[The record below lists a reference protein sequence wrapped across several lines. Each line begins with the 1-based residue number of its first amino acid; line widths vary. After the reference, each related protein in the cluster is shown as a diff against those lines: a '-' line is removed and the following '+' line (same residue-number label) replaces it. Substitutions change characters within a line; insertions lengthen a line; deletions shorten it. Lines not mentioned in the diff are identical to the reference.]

1 MSAIPSIL
9 GRVPNMLASQ
19 MVLQGITRSNNDL
32 LALQVRLATG
42 KDLVRPS
49 ENPVGAG
56 TVAVLDDVLERRDQR
71 LRNLSEASAVLGTLD
86 GALGDVN
93 ELLLEAKGVG
103 LSQIGVGSDAD
114 TRRNQALVVDS
125 ILQSMQQLGNRD
137 HRGLQLFGGSAV
149 GAVPFENIL
158 GGVRYA
164 GSGDGARTDIG
175 LGSSTPITMSGE
187 RAFGAVSAR
196 LEGDR
201 DLDPDATAA
210 TRLADLRG
218 ARGLGIAAGV
228 VTVTVNGTAVEVDL
242 ADAETV
248 EDVRSRVEAGI
259 QSVDA
264 GAVVDLDPAAGDRL
278 RITPSAGVTVT
289 IADADGTTAADL
301 GLDTTF
307 PGGTATTGG
316 DLDPKIVW
324 TTPISALDGVT
335 VPLGTIR
342 VSNAGQDREV
352 DLSGVETLQDLRN
365 AIDELNLGVRV
376 EIGDDGRR
384 LAVRN
389 ELSGGSMSISEVGGG
404 STATELGIRSLS
416 AVTRLEDFNDG
427 EGVGIVTGGVDP
439 LTGLADPTRDVDFT
453 VGLHDGRTFDVDLAG
468 AETVQDVLD
477 AIESAAVAAG
487 LTVPAEFSVGLVDD
501 GNGIA
506 LRDATV
512 GAAPVSVTARNNSTA
527 ARDLGILGES
537 AGATLTGEDRATV
550 AVDGVFAHL
559 IALRDALL
567 GDDDSGIAFATERLE
582 ADIARAAEARAEVG
596 VRAQRVEA
604 ATTRE
609 EDLRVQ
615 DLSLKSTLQDL
626 DVTAA
631 AIRFSQLQQQLQA
644 GLSTAGRITSL
655 TLLDFLR

>member
-9 GRVPNMLASQ
+9 GRVPNLLASQ

-32 LALQVRLATG
+32 LALQVKLATG
-42 KDLVRPS
+42 KELSRPS
-49 ENPVGAG
+49 EDPVGAG
-56 TVAVLDDVLERRDQR
+56 TVAVLDNVLERRGQR

-86 GALGDVN
+86 SALGDVN
-93 ELLLEAKGVG
+93 DLLLEAKGVG

-114 TRRNQALVVDS
+114 TRRNQALVIDS
-125 ILQSMQQLGNRD
+125 VLQSMQQIGNRD
-137 HRGLQLFGGSAV
+137 HRGLHLFGGSAV
-149 GAVPFENIL
+149 GNVPFEGLL
-158 GGVRYA
+158 GGIRYG
-164 GSGDGARTDIG
+164 GSGAGALTDIG
-175 LGSSTPITMSGE
+175 LGASTPITMSGE
-187 RAFGAVSAR
+187 RAFGSVSAR

-210 TRLADLRG
+210 TRLVDLRG
-218 ARGLGIAAGV
+218 ARGLGIAEGTV
-228 VTVTVNGTAVEVDL
+228 SVTVNGTAVEVDL
-242 ADAETV
+242 TDAETV
-248 EDVRSRVEAGI
+248 EDVRSRLEIAI
-259 QSVDA
+259 QTVDP
-264 GAVVDLDPAAGDRL
+264 GATVDLDPATGDRFE
-278 RITPSAGVTVT
+278 IAPSAGVTVV

-301 GLDTTF
+301 GLDATF
-307 PGGTATTGG
+307 SGGVATSGG
-316 DLDPKIVW
+316 DLDPRLGW
-324 TTPISALDGVT
+324 STPISALDGVT

-342 VSNAGQDREV
+342 LTNAGQDREL

-365 AIDELNLGVRV
+365 AIDELELGIRV

-389 ELSGGSMSISEVGGG
+389 ELSGGAMAISEVAGGL
-404 STATELGIRSLS
+404 TATELGIRSFS
-416 AVTRLEDFNDG
+416 EDTRLEDFNDG
-427 EGVGIVTGGVDP
+427 RGVGIVTGGVDP
-439 LTGLADPTRDVDFT
+439 VTGMPDPDRDMDLRI
-453 VGLHDGRTFDVDLAG
+453 GLHDGRSFDVDLVG
-468 AETVQDVLD
+468 VETVRAVIDT
-477 AIESAAVAAG
+477 IEAAAVAAG
-487 LTVPAEFSVGLVDD
+487 STVPAEFTVALVAD
-501 GNGIA
+501 GNGLA
-506 LRDATV
+506 LRDGTV
-512 GAAPVSVTARNNSTA
+512 GADPVSVTARNNSTA

-537 AGATLTGEDRATV
+537 AGATLAGEDRATV